1 MQNRIRLMNF
11 YEKINF
17 MTYLI
22 ILFKLINF
30 ETVLGD
36 ACVVIGNTQNTENL
50 KKKRKCKIYFRFS
63 VFLKFYKI

>member
-1 MQNRIRLMNF
+1 
-11 YEKINF
+11 

>member
-50 KKKRKCKIYFRFS
+50 KKKKKM
-63 VFLKFYKI
+63 